1 MNIIRNEYL
10 DKLISKKHNGR
21 VKIITGIRRCG
32 KSYLLFNLFKNHLIE
47 NGVDQTQILTMN
59 LDDIANVKYHNP
71 IELYKYFLDKISNKD
86 IQYYVFIDEIQNCK
100 SIKNPYVEQDDQLI
114 NFTGVLIGLMLHEN
128 VDIYVTGSNSK
139 MLSSEIVT
147 EFRDRGDEIKV
158 NPLTFKEIYN
168 SKQVDNFDLKTYF
181 IYGGMPFV
189 YKIESNT
196 EKAKYLQN
204 LFTTTYIRDIL
215 DRYKINNEHLI
226 LETLLN
232 FISSNIGSLT
242 NPNKLSNRFL
252 SESKIKINANTVS
265 KYIEYFKEAYI
276 ISKAKRYD
284 VKGAKYFSTPL
295 KYYFTDIGL
304 RNAWLNFSDLD
315 RSHIMENIVYNELK
329 ARGFNVDVGYVT
341 YDQKTDKSRNV
352 YNLEIDFIA
361 NLIDTKYYIQVALNL
376 DEPDKKEQ
384 EIRPLLQ
391 VKDNYKKIVIVYDD
405 IFKHYDS
412 NGILYVGL
420 KEFLLDVDV
429 FNV

>member
-405 IFKHYDS
+405 IFKHYDA

-420 KEFLLDVDV
+420 KEFLLDNDV